1 MSNLE
6 NQHEIARADRGEVSS
21 SQSAEQ
27 SGSGKTAN
35 EIQIVVDSGQAQTSG
50 NSMDLKQIM
59 SILPHRPPFLLIDK
73 VTFYDGVNEAR
84 GLKNLTSGEFFFQNH
99 FGDSPELPKPILIE
113 IMAQLGAVCVLNQP
127 EYKGKLILFASIDDC
142 TFGKAPVPGDVLDL
156 RVENRGM
163 RRGMGRM
170 LASCYVDN
178 ELRAQGMLMFAIT
191 EKEQ

>member
-1 MSNLE
+1 MELY
-6 NQHEIARADRGEVSS
+6 
-21 SQSAEQ
+21 
-27 SGSGKTAN
+27 
-35 EIQIVVDSGQAQTSG
+35 
-50 NSMDLKQIM
+50 
-59 SILPHRPPFLLIDK
+59 LL
-73 VTFYDGVNEAR
+73 
-84 GLKNLTSGEFFFQNH
+84 EFFFQNH